1 MLTYKLPKFLV
12 IRFAPGSAGNFLTTL
27 LQCSKG
33 VGHWVEQ
40 LEHCKPAVNWL
51 AYFKQVYTP
60 DLSQWLTNEPLS
72 KQDLGTREIF
82 SATYDRGNNYT
93 VEQFAK
99 LEKKHCSDFYF
110 ELKRKQHYIPIF
122 WSKNYLPTYFHN
134 STFINIMLDQSSVY
148 WFDRSFYKKHFT
160 LDRYNPDGSMIMRY
174 ERHRNNVIPQTFKGQ
189 NQYKNY
195 HPNFTNFARKE
206 IFGNVWRKRYLSPEY
221 LNNSTNGCPE
231 YTISLADLLSIEK
244 LTPQYYTL
252 CNFLTIEP
260 MPEQQL
266 IELFS
271 HWRQCHDY

>member
-1 MLTYKLPKFLV
+1 
-12 IRFAPGSAGNFLTTL
+12 
-27 LQCSKG
+27 
-33 VGHWVEQ
+33 
-40 LEHCKPAVNWL
+40 
-51 AYFKQVYTP
+51 
-60 DLSQWLTNEPLS
+60 
-72 KQDLGTREIF
+72 
-82 SATYDRGNNYT
+82 
-93 VEQFAK
+93 
-99 LEKKHCSDFYF
+99 
-110 ELKRKQHYIPIF
+110 
-122 WSKNYLPTYFHN
+122 
-134 STFINIMLDQSSVY
+134 
-148 WFDRSFYKKHFT
+148 
-160 LDRYNPDGSMIMRY
+160 MIMRY

-206 IFGNVWRKRYLSPEY
+206 IFGNVWRKRYLSPGY